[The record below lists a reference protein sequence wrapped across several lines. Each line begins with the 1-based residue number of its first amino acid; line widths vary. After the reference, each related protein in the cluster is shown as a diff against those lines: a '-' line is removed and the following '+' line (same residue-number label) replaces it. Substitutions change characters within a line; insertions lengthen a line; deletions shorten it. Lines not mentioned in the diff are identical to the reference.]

1 MGKLGKLDLFGI
13 LEEHGALLTG
23 HFRLNSGLHS
33 SNYIQTALIL
43 QYPHIAA
50 KIAKSMATK
59 FPQDISFVCS
69 PALGAVV
76 IGQEVARAKRSRAI
90 FMERVGGAMT
100 LRRDF
105 TIQPGE
111 KCLVVEDVLTTG
123 RSTGE
128 VISLARGYG
137 AKVVGVAA
145 IVDRTTTAPSFDV
158 PFRSLLTYP
167 LEVYAPEKCDLCK
180 NDIPLMTPGSKYL
193 EPGS

>member
-1 MGKLGKLDLFGI
+1 MGKLGKLDLCGI

-33 SNYIQTALIL
+33 SNYIQTAIIL

-50 KIAKSMATK
+50 KIAKSMAAK
-59 FPQDISFVCS
+59 FLQEVDFVCS

-76 IGQEVARAKRSRAI
+76 IGQEVARAKKSRAI
-90 FMERVGGAMT
+90 FMERVGGVMT

-105 TIQPGE
+105 NIQRGE

-145 IVDRTTTAPSFDV
+145 IVDRTTSLPGLDV

-167 LEVYAPEKCDLCK
+167 LEVFPPEKCELCK
-180 NDIPLMTPGSKYL
+180 NDIPLMSPGSKYL
-193 EPGS
+193 EPGN